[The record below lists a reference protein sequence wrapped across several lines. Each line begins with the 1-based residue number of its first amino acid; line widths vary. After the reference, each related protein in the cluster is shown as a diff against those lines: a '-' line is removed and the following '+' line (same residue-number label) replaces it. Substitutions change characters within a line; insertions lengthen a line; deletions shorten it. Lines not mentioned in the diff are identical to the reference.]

1 MFRVLA
7 CWAVAAVLAAGSIEL
22 GAQEP
27 GSAQYYPS
35 PTYDPAGSLPTL
47 DYNYYYPSYAT
58 GQHAAR
64 LYLAPRPVPPHVG
77 YTWIT
82 YPPLAPHEFLWV
94 HNNAYIR
101 YHADG
106 GYTITTV
113 RRW

>member
-1 MFRVLA
+1 
-7 CWAVAAVLAAGSIEL
+7 
-22 GAQEP
+22 
-27 GSAQYYPS
+27 
-35 PTYDPAGSLPTL
+35 
-47 DYNYYYPSYAT
+47 
-58 GQHAAR
+58 
-64 LYLAPRPVPPHVG
+64 VG

-101 YHADG
+101 YHPNG